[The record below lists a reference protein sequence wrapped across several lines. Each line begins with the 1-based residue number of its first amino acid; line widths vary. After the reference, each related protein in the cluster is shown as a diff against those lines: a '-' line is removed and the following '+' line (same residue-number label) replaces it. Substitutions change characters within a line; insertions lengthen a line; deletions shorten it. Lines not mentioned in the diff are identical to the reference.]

1 MVRHIAKNL
10 QDDKKEKVL
19 DDKGDVVL
27 DALAKLPDFTIEILE
42 HDPRTERMMTR
53 WKILQEFSVRTPVKT
68 DLEAGQMHKRLY
80 DAMEKDD
87 YLAEAVSVGGQ
98 EVCATLGRI
107 AYIRDVLLRLQTSC
121 DKVDALVD
129 SHKDMINTV
138 NTVSKSLMVEVQQ
151 ALSAAMA
158 KEKAASEEEKAK
170 KLEKARMEKERAKE
184 QKKAE
189 QKRKREEEKDA
200 KKRKQEADK
209 AAKEA
214 AAAAGANL
222 DTPPQEPD
230 ADGQGKTRSSTR
242 RARIGAVTELT
253 ETDPVI
259 LRDKQLPLQ
268 CHLTD
273 FTVTCQDFFREII
286 RRPEQVQLIKDK
298 GVLRKMFASYPGI
311 SKETVNSY
319 AKKLTAETQLI
330 VRTLSIFFKYLIRD
344 LVRHGT
350 EVLTGTST
358 AATTTI
364 INNTTLLTVLTD

>member
-158 KEKAASEEEKAK
+158 KKRLPQRRK
-170 KLEKARMEKERAKE
+170 KPRNLRKQEWRRNVPKSKRRLNKRESG
-184 QKKAE
+184 
-189 QKRKREEEKDA
+189 KRKRMPRKGN
-200 KKRKQEADK
+200 KRQTKQPK
-209 AAKEA
+209 RQRLLRGRILTLRHK
-214 AAAAGANL
+214 NL
-222 DTPPQEPD
+222 MQMV
-230 ADGQGKTRSSTR
+230 
-242 RARIGAVTELT
+242 RAR
-253 ETDPVI
+253 PV
-259 LRDKQLPLQ
+259 LQ
-268 CHLTD
+268 
-273 FTVTCQDFFREII
+273 REG
-286 RRPEQVQLIKDK
+286 RGLEQ
-298 GVLRKMFASYPGI
+298 
-311 SKETVNSY
+311 
-319 AKKLTAETQLI
+319 
-330 VRTLSIFFKYLIRD
+330 
-344 LVRHGT
+344 
-350 EVLTGTST
+350 
-358 AATTTI
+358 
-364 INNTTLLTVLTD
+364 